1 MKILREQVV
10 TVKKGKLMMVFRFY
24 YDKGKAFEVI
34 FNHSAYL
41 LTKTKVVPKS
51 CHLQTLGF

>member
-24 YDKGKAFEVI
+24 CDKGKAFEDKNKLSSIILLI
-34 FNHSAYL
+34 F
-41 LTKTKVVPKS
+41 
-51 CHLQTLGF
+51 